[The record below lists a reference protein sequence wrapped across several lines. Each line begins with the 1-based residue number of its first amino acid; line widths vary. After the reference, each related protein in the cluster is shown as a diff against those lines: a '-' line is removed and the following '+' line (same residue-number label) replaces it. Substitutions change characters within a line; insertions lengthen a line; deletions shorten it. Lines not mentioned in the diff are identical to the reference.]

1 MFEIF
6 QTPTKSF
13 VSFQFKFSRNYKI
26 FFQSLHML
34 ENSLCTN
41 FAAVPTSNEF
51 WDDIKG
57 TSQKAKSLV
66 HCGIECYQQ
75 KKKFENCVAIRFVD
89 GVCEMA
95 TSYPILL
102 PQSSSSI
109 KVSGVLL

>member
-1 MFEIF
+1 M
-6 QTPTKSF
+6 
-13 VSFQFKFSRNYKI
+13 
-26 FFQSLHML
+26 
-34 ENSLCTN
+34 TN
-41 FAAVPTSNEF
+41 FAAVPTSIEF

-75 KKKFENCVAIRFVD
+75 KKKFENCVALRFVD

-95 TSYPILL
+95 TSYPTIL

-109 KVSGVLL
+109 KVYKQIVPKSLGMLSLLLTILQSESNLALQL